1 MQRRDR
7 EFQHSERPPE
17 KRREPMVPLE
27 IPSCFK
33 CLSFLHFF
41 YTPTLQGAS
50 LFVAAGACRLQP
62 RGREASSLL
71 VGAVP
76 QEGGAGSWPLFSAL
90 LPFTHRC
97 EHSRERRPAGRVLTS
112 RPLDWRTKK
121 GAPGKWE
128 RPRELGN
135 RGAWESE
142 P

>member
-7 EFQHSERPPE
+7 EFQHLERPPE

-41 YTPTLQGAS
+41 YTLKLQGAL

-62 RGREASSLL
+62 RGREAFSLL

-76 QEGGAGSWPLFSAL
+76 QEGGAGSWPSFSAL
-90 LPFTHRC
+90 LPFTDRC

-112 RPLDWRTKK
+112 RPSDWRTEK
-121 GAPGKWE
+121 GAPREWE
-128 RPRELGN
+128 GPRELEK